1 LGLRRA
7 FRRVG
12 KFFKKGYNVIG
23 RIGGN
28 DPRGNY
34 AAWGGAPSEKTAQAE
49 ASEAEDRARREAQR
63 RAHEEEVQSLAAGA
77 RERVGG
83 RRRKGVYST
92 ILTGGTPLSYASPK
106 QSSGKTLLGQ

>member
-1 LGLRRA
+1 MGL
-7 FRRVG
+7 FSSIG
-12 KFFKKGYNVIG
+12 KVFKKLIRVVG

-34 AAWGGAPSEKTAQAE
+34 AAWGVAPSEKTAQAE
-49 ASEAEDRARREAQR
+49 AREAEQRALSEAQR

-77 RERVGG
+77 GEGVRR

-92 ILTGGTPLSYASPK
+92 ILTGGTPLSFSSPQK
-106 QSSGKTLLGQ
+106 SSGKTLLGQ